1 MLKQNLFVCS
11 ISRYHLRKE
20 KKIEFCISR
29 MNAHITGKNAT
40 CEKSL
45 KIDKTRIS
53 QNIKY
58 FFNPST
64 KYFETSYFHSFNI
77 AE

>member
-1 MLKQNLFVCS
+1 
-11 ISRYHLRKE
+11 
-20 KKIEFCISR
+20 
-29 MNAHITGKNAT
+29 MNAHLTGKNAT